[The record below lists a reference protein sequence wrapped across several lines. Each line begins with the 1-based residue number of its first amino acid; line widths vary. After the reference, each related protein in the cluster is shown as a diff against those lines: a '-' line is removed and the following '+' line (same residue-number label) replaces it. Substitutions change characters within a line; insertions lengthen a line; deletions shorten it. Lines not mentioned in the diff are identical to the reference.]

1 MTCKHYGF
9 NIRSIIFSMTA
20 SLAWTNFHV
29 QKKDYLRLMNHNH
42 QDLTVSRRN
51 WKALELGEF
60 QKEKQDS
67 KW

>member
-1 MTCKHYGF
+1 
-9 NIRSIIFSMTA
+9 MTA
-20 SLAWTNFHV
+20 SLTWTNVHV

-60 QKEKQDS
+60 QKEK
-67 KW
+67 